1 MPELQSDLHP
11 DPDAF
16 QRFLAGESSDEER
29 RRVMKHL
36 LNGCQA
42 CRRLAG
48 ESWHLPEHPEMQREL
63 ATDEAE
69 SLQRITE
76 RLTAYT
82 VKLERD
88 RAAAPGLIA
97 ELLEHPAARRHLM
110 LDNSSRYCLW
120 AVADHALDESQRLIA
135 ADPGRSLELAQVGL
149 EIASRLDPLETGQH
163 IVRDIQGRAWATLA
177 NARRVL
183 SDLRG
188 AEKAFGEA
196 EQALAEG
203 TGDPLEE
210 ARFHSLLSTLR
221 SDQRRFDEALTAI
234 RRAAR
239 IYRYLGEDHLLG
251 RTLVMEGT
259 TLGNAGETTRA
270 IQALERALP
279 LLDDSREPR
288 AGLAARHN
296 LVRYFRLEG
305 RLQEALELLRQIGP
319 MHRQLGNRMDLVRLR
334 WIEGELAR
342 DLNRPLLA
350 ENAFLEARNSFVEA
364 GIGFDAALVSMDLSL
379 LYLDQGRYGEVQRL
393 ALEMKPIFQSRDIH
407 REAVAAL
414 LVFCEASER
423 QRVTTQ
429 LVREL
434 TRYLESARYDPSKS
448 FAASPAAQT

>member
-11 DPDAF
+11 DPQAF
-16 QRFLAGESSDEER
+16 ERFLAGESSDEER

-36 LNGCQA
+36 LSGCKT

-48 ESWHLPEHPEMQREL
+48 ESWQLPESPEMQREL

-76 RLTAYT
+76 RLAAYT

-97 ELLEHPAARRHLM
+97 ELLEHPEARRQLM

-135 ADPGRSLELAQVGL
+135 ADPERSRELAQIGL

-183 SDLRG
+183 SDLHG
-188 AEKAFGEA
+188 AEAAFAEA
-196 EQALAEG
+196 ERALAEG

-210 ARFHSLLSTLR
+210 ARYYSLFSTLR

-259 TLGNAGETTRA
+259 TLGNAGDTSRA
-270 IQALERALP
+270 IQALERAIP
-279 LLDDSREPR
+279 LLDESREPR
-288 AGLAARHN
+288 VGLAARHN
-296 LVRYFRLEG
+296 LVRYLRLEG

-319 MHRQLGNRMDLVRLR
+319 IYRQLGNRLDLVRLR
-334 WIEGELAR
+334 WVEGELAR

-350 ENAFLEARNSFVEA
+350 ENAFLEVRNSFIEA
-364 GIGFDAALVSMDLSL
+364 GIGFDAALVSMDLAL
-379 LYLDQGRYGEVQRL
+379 LFLDQGRYGEVQRL
-393 ALEMKPIFQSRDIH
+393 ALEMKPIFESRDIH
-407 REAVAAL
+407 REAIAAL
-414 LVFCEASER
+414 LVFCRASEQR
-423 QRVTTQ
+423 RVTIQ
-429 LVREL
+429 LVRDL
-434 TRYLESARYDPSKS
+434 SRYLEKARYDPGKP
-448 FAASPAAQT
+448 FVASRAGQT